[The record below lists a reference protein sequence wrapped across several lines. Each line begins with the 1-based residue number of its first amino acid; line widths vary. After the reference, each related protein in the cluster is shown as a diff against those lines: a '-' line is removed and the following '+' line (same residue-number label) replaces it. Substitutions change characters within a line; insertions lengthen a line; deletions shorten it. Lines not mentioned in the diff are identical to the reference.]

1 MSILFKAIYRLYAIS
16 IKFSMTFYRNKT
28 INNVKIHMTSE
39 KTLIAQAI
47 LKRKSKAGSN
57 YAPCFQDILQS
68 FSNQSSMPWHRNRH
82 IHWLNRIGS
91 LDINPCIYDQLI
103 LTSHQMD

>member
-1 MSILFKAIYRLYAIS
+1 MSILFKAIYRLYEIS

-47 LKRKSKAGSN
+47 LKRKGKAGGN
-57 YAPCFQDILQS
+57 YAPCFQDRLQS

-82 IHWLNRIGS
+82 IDWLNRIGS
-91 LDINPCIYDQLI
+91 LDINPCICDQLI